1 MESCFEKKKGTSI
14 TLFDEQ
20 IAGKNTLNERVM
32 NIETEKFADSS
43 LKILLLTVH
52 FGIIKRKKV
61 HRIKYSVNIFR
72 EPMFI
77 K

>member
-1 MESCFEKKKGTSI
+1 
-14 TLFDEQ
+14 
-20 IAGKNTLNERVM
+20 M
-32 NIETEKFADSS
+32 NIETGKFADSS
-43 LKILLLTVH
+43 LKILLLAVH

>member
-1 MESCFEKKKGTSI
+1 
-14 TLFDEQ
+14 
-20 IAGKNTLNERVM
+20 M
-32 NIETEKFADSS
+32 NIETGKFADSS
-43 LKILLLTVH
+43 LKILLLAVH

-72 EPMFI
+72 EQMFI